1 MVRSDGVVVTPHA
14 LLQDPPKPFTF
25 KKHDRLDLRLKMK
38 QLVIGRSEGKD
49 GLGKSTD
56 FTLELEPMPVL
67 MDTFFCVFLGGKG
80 DAVRIVS

>member
-1 MVRSDGVVVTPHA
+1 MRSDGVMVTPHA
-14 LLQDPPKPFTF
+14 LLQDLPKPFSF

-49 GLGKSTD
+49 GLTESTE
-56 FTLELEPMPVL
+56 FTLDLEPMPVL
-67 MDTFFCVFLGGKG
+67 MDTFFCVFLGGKD